1 MDKGFLKAFDQK
13 EDSGDSSGEENRFES
28 SNSPSSDGEPK
39 LDD

>member
-1 MDKGFLKAFDQK
+1 MDKGFTETFDRK
-13 EDSGDSSGEENRFES
+13 EDSGDSSDGENRFES